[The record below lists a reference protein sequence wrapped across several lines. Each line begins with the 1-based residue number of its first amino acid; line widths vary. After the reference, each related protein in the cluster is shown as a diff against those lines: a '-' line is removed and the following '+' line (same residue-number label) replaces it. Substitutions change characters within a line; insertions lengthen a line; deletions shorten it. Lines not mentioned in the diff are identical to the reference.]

1 MRLVTLVCPVCAFS
15 KDLDP
20 AVLPKA
26 GTKVTCPKCK
36 SVFPLEL
43 PEEPAAP
50 AGDGPPPAGPE
61 AASPPPSP
69 PREVSRTF
77 TFSFTG
83 NAKEYFGIWIV
94 NTLLRIVTLGL
105 YSPWAKV
112 RKRRYF
118 YTNTLLGGAPFDY
131 LADPWAILKG
141 WFIAGIFFGLYSLTS
156 KLSPELA
163 VFWTLAFFAVFP
175 WVVVRSRIFSLR
187 NSTHRNIH
195 FGFNPDYREAYRVF
209 LFWQL
214 LVPFTM
220 GILAPYVIYRQKRF
234 LVENSRYGTTP
245 FRFHA
250 TPDQYFKIFVPVL
263 LMIPAVVA
271 VFITAGVLHKGLAYM
286 VFIIPILV
294 VVGYLV
300 AGVYFPT
307 ALTNLTWNSTTLGR
321 HRFSCRLRLRD
332 LLWIYFS
339 NGIAVACSLGLLAPW
354 ATVRLTRYR
363 LECLSAFGAGGFDV
377 YRASS
382 EEQVGA
388 ASEELGD
395 MLGFDLGL

>member
-1 MRLVTLVCPVCAFS
+1 MSLVTLSCPVCGFS
-15 KDLDP
+15 KDLDS
-20 AVLPKA
+20 ALLPKA
-26 GTKVTCPKCK
+26 GSKVTCPKCR

-43 PEEPAAP
+43 QEEPLPLPDGENVPPTDPP
-50 AGDGPPPAGPE
+50 AVSPPPPARE
-61 AASPPPSP
+61 I
-69 PREVSRTF
+69 PRTY

-118 YTNTLLGGAPFDY
+118 YTNTLLAGAPFDY

-141 WFIAGIFFGLYSLTS
+141 WFIAGIFLGLYSLTS
-156 KLSPELA
+156 KVSPQYAGFWML
-163 VFWTLAFFAVFP
+163 VFFGVYP
-175 WVVVRSRIFSLR
+175 WVVVRSRLFSLR

-214 LVPFTM
+214 LVPLTM

-234 LVENSRYGTTP
+234 LVENSRFGTTP

-250 TPDQYFKIFVPVL
+250 KPDEYFKIFIPVL
-263 LMIPAVVA
+263 LLFPAVGA
-271 VFITAGVLHKGLAYM
+271 VIITAGVLHKGGAYM
-286 VFIIPILV
+286 AFIIPILFV
-294 VVGYLV
+294 TGYLV

-307 ALTNLTWNSTTLGR
+307 ALTNLTWNSTTLGG
-321 HRFSCRLRLRD
+321 HRFSCQLRLRD

-339 NGIAVACSLGLLAPW
+339 NGIAIVCTLGLMAPW
-354 ATVRLTRYR
+354 ATVRMMRYR
-363 LECLSAFGAGGFDV
+363 LEHLSARGAGSFDV
-377 YRASS
+377 FRASS